1 MSPGLVKRFTE
12 LGDPTLLLLAAL
24 AMFFYLWIDNDRR
37 QMAGAW
43 AQSVGLCIG
52 LIFVSKLVLHV
63 YGRAEFGPSRLFSPS
78 GHVAIATSFYGNLA
92 ILLARG
98 HSRIFGI
105 ALFAGAALLIVLLA
119 ASRVVL
125 RLHSLPEIAIALT
138 IGLVALRPFYLSLAR
153 HPIIIS
159 AGQPIALLVL
169 LAVVRA
175 VHIDGE
181 ALIGHLAQNVP
192 ATTTRSIAPT
202 SARTLGMSLEGD
214 GRQPW

>member
-24 AMFFYLWIDNDRR
+24 AMFFYLWIDDDRR

-63 YGRAEFGPSRLFSPS
+63 YGQAELGPFRLFSPS

-98 HSRIFGI
+98 RSRRFGI

-119 ASRVVL
+119 ASRLVL

-138 IGLVALRPFYLSLAR
+138 IGLVALRPFYLSLAPVNR
-153 HPIIIS
+153 SRCLSCSRLCGPCIS
-159 AGQPIALLVL
+159 M
-169 LAVVRA
+169 
-175 VHIDGE
+175 
-181 ALIGHLAQNVP
+181 
-192 ATTTRSIAPT
+192 
-202 SARTLGMSLEGD
+202 AR
-214 GRQPW
+214 R

>member
-1 MSPGLVKRFTE
+1 MSSGLVKRFTE

-52 LIFVSKLVLHV
+52 LLFVSKLVLHV
-63 YGRAEFGPSRLFSPS
+63 YGRAELGPFRLFSPS

-92 ILLARG
+92 ILLATGR
-98 HSRIFGI
+98 SRRFGI

-119 ASRVVL
+119 ASRMVL

-175 VHIDGE
+175 AHIDGE
-181 ALIGHLAQNVP
+181 ALIARLAQDVL
-192 ATTTRSIAPT
+192 ATTNRSIAAT
-202 SARTLGMSLEGD
+202 SARILGMSLE
-214 GRQPW
+214 